1 MYEDFIGISRG
12 IFLLELL
19 PLQKKY
25 LARSARTWLTFC
37 FSVRRNFVTHV
48 FATIYKLSSKA
59 VFEKDEKEEEKKHL
73 GNMRRAISRGT
84 GGCMKVIEAQG

>member
-1 MYEDFIGISRG
+1 M
-12 IFLLELL
+12 
-19 PLQKKY
+19 
-25 LARSARTWLTFC
+25 
-37 FSVRRNFVTHV
+37 THV